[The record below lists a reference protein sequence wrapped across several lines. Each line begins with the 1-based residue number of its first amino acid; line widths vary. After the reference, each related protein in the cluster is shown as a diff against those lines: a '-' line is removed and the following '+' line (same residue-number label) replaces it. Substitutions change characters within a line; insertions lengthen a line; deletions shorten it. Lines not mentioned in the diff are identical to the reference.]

1 MATII
6 GLTGSIGTGKSTV
19 SNMFLQ
25 LYFPVVDADKIA
37 REVVEPGQDAYRKIV
52 DTFGESILKQDKQI
66 DRKILGKIVFSD
78 TKKRKQ
84 LNDIVHPA
92 IREEMLA
99 QQEHYIKN
107 GARCVVLDIPLLF
120 ESKLTHL
127 VDKII
132 VVFVDSDVQ
141 LQRIME
147 RDQSTKEIAM
157 QRIKAQIPVS
167 EKVKLADAV
176 INNNGS
182 KEETFQQLKKIL
194 WEWNLI
200 KEQ

>member
-19 SNMFLQ
+19 SKMFLQ
-25 LYFPVVDADKIA
+25 LNFPVVDADKIA
-37 REVVEPGQDAYRKIV
+37 REVVEPGKDAYRKIV
-52 DTFGESILKQDKQI
+52 DSFGETILQQNSQI
-66 DRKILGKIVFSD
+66 DRKLLGEIVFGD
-78 TKKRKQ
+78 EHKRKQ
-84 LNDIVHPA
+84 LNEIIHPA

-99 QQEHYIKN
+99 QQESYIKN
-107 GARCVVLDIPLLF
+107 GEQCVVLDIPLLF
-120 ESKLTHL
+120 ESKLTQL

-132 VVFVDSDVQ
+132 VVYVNSDIQ

-147 RDQSTKEIAM
+147 RDGCSKKTAL
-157 QRIKAQIPVS
+157 QRVKAQIPVS

-182 KEETFQQLKKIL
+182 MEETFKQLKNIL
-194 WEWNLI
+194 QKWNLN
-200 KEQ
+200 